1 MKKTFPTLRN
11 TAILSEVDLPFEALA
26 ILFESAISPP
36 NVAQHLRVNGAA
48 SFRVL
53 NHPKEPSA
61 NARGNSWDILSLLE
75 LTSDTKTLRQIKS
88 SVNAR
93 NYGI

>member
-1 MKKTFPTLRN
+1 RL
-11 TAILSEVDLPFEALA
+11 
-26 ILFESAISPP
+26 
-36 NVAQHLRVNGAA
+36 HVNGPA
-48 SFRVL
+48 SFHVL

-61 NARGNSWDILSLLE
+61 NARGNWWDILSLLE
-75 LTSDTKTLRQIKS
+75 LTCDTKTLSQIKS